1 MKSIITE
8 FNDTGICRI
17 DTDKVIKK
25 WSRLWTISQWNEE
38 FTLIKY
44 KQKNSPITTMKVQ
57 ISKEQ
62 AMLLSDGLKLIRER
76 STVFNSGAT
85 WKLPNC
91 G

>member
-1 MKSIITE
+1 
-8 FNDTGICRI
+8 
-17 DTDKVIKK
+17 
-25 WSRLWTISQWNEE
+25 
-38 FTLIKY
+38 
-44 KQKNSPITTMKVQ
+44 MKVQ

-76 STVFNSGAT
+76 SNVFNSGAT